1 MDFKSGKTME
11 EMVETHTGLVK
22 TVALKFSYIYNE
34 ELEDLIQI
42 GFIGLMK
49 AAQRFEPERG
59 LAFSTYAVPMIAG
72 EIKSQLR
79 DQGIIKV
86 SRSLKSDGA
95 ALRRAENDFIARTG
109 RSPRLSELASETGLS
124 SDRVSQALAAMD
136 AVKNIEDFEK
146 SGLWTDDE
154 DKTITKMDM
163 TAALDS
169 LPERDR
175 QVILLRYFKDMTQQQ
190 VANILGIS
198 QVQVCRI
205 EKKSLKIIEEKCKIM
220 LQF

>member
-11 EMVETHTGLVK
+11 EMVESHTGLVK

-95 ALRRAENDFIARTG
+95 ALRRAENGFIARTG

-124 SDRVSQALAAMD
+124 PDRVSQALAAMD

>member
-11 EMVETHTGLVK
+11 EMVESHTGLVK

-124 SDRVSQALAAMD
+124 PDRVSQALAAMD

>member
-1 MDFKSGKTME
+1 
-11 EMVETHTGLVK
+11 
-22 TVALKFSYIYNE
+22 
-34 ELEDLIQI
+34 
-42 GFIGLMK
+42 
-49 AAQRFEPERG
+49 
-59 LAFSTYAVPMIAG
+59 
-72 EIKSQLR
+72 
-79 DQGIIKV
+79 
-86 SRSLKSDGA
+86 
-95 ALRRAENDFIARTG
+95 
-109 RSPRLSELASETGLS
+109 
-124 SDRVSQALAAMD
+124 MD

>member
-1 MDFKSGKTME
+1 MDFKSVKTME
-11 EMVETHTGLVK
+11 EMVESHTGLVK

-124 SDRVSQALAAMD
+124 PDRISQTLAAMD